1 MSGSL
6 VQLVAQGAQDA
17 YITGDPEVSFFKQV
31 YRRHTNFT
39 TKPVKLD
46 IIGAIAPNSE
56 ISIKIPRVG
65 DLLSHVWIDLG
76 ATGTLGG
83 NAANGLAGLIGAES
97 ENGGAIF
104 EWYIG
109 GQMVDRQDAFFM
121 VQLWNKFLLDSG
133 AKAGSIF
140 TQGAPSGTA
149 RQDLT
154 RASGNTWL
162 PLHFSF
168 CDGYPLPLVALQYH
182 EVELKIRL
190 ADGTAPDKF
199 QVYGNFVLLDTQ
211 ERQMMTNTTHEFLIH
226 QMQKIQNLGTDT
238 TPRWDLSLLNHPV
251 KALMWGRPDMDGA
264 GAYVTNDVQL
274 YLNGVEVFQSKMPDK
289 YFSLV
294 QPYYNC
300 EHYSPLQAGSD
311 RKSGV
316 ALKMYSFAQKANKLQ
331 PTGSCN
337 FSRLD
342 TAHMTATTEYYATI
356 QDLYAINYNIL
367 KIESGLG
374 GVMFAN

>member
-76 ATGTLGG
+76 TTGTLG
-83 NAANGLAGLIGAES
+83 NTTGLIGAEN

-133 AKAGSIF
+133 AKAGSLF
-140 TQGAPSGTA
+140 TQGVPTANA

-154 RASGNTWL
+154 RAAGNTWL

-190 ADGTAPDKF
+190 ASGSAPDKF

-226 QMQKIQNLGTDT
+226 QMQKIQNLGTDAS
-238 TPRWDLSLLNHPV
+238 PRWDLSLLNHPV
-251 KALMWGRPDMDGA
+251 KALMWGRPDMGGSDP
-264 GAYVTNDVQL
+264 YVTNDVQL

-294 QPYYNC
+294 QSYYNC

-311 RKSGV
+311 RRSGV

-342 TAHMTATTEYYATI
+342 TAHMTATATEFATS

-367 KIESGLG
+367 KIQSGLG
-374 GVMFAN
+374 GVMFGS